1 MICEKCGR
9 ALKDA
14 ESILRGYGPVCY
26 KKIMPPRPKKT
37 RAAKENQSSQ
47 RKPEQ
52 PKKTRAAKGDCSPV
66 DDWDYEVPG
75 QMELSDFIEMP
86 KGGNDDD

>member
-26 KKIMPPRPKKT
+26 KKIMPP
-37 RAAKENQSSQ
+37 
-47 RKPEQ
+47 Q
-52 PKKTRAAKGDCSPV
+52 PKKARATKVKEDRGSM

-86 KGGNDDD
+86 EGGNDKGEKARFRVRKYQR

>member
-1 MICEKCGR
+1 
-9 ALKDA
+9 
-14 ESILRGYGPVCY
+14 
-26 KKIMPPRPKKT
+26 MPPR
-37 RAAKENQSSQ
+37 
-47 RKPEQ
+47 

-86 KGGNDDD
+86 KGGNDGD

>member
-37 RAAKENQSSQ
+37 RAAK
-47 RKPEQ
+47 
-52 PKKTRAAKGDCSPV
+52 GDCSPV

-75 QMELSDFIEMP
+75 
-86 KGGNDDD
+86 

>member
-26 KKIMPPRPKKT
+26 KKIMPP
-37 RAAKENQSSQ
+37 
-47 RKPEQ
+47 Q
-52 PKKTRAAKGDCSPV
+52 PKKTRTAKGECSPV

-75 QMELSDFIEMP
+75 QMELSDFIEALF
-86 KGGNDDD
+86 GGLSENDSGTAYSNFQSCGELL

>member
-26 KKIMPPRPKKT
+26 KKIMPP
-37 RAAKENQSSQ
+37 
-47 RKPEQ
+47 Q
-52 PKKTRAAKGDCSPV
+52 PKKARATKVKEDRGSM

-86 KGGNDDD
+86 EGGNDKGEKAWFRVRKYQR

>member
-1 MICEKCGR
+1 MSTGR
-9 ALKDA
+9 
-14 ESILRGYGPVCY
+14 
-26 KKIMPPRPKKT
+26 KIFATAQIVNGKIVIDLGDTANYMT
-37 RAAKENQSSQ
+37 V
-47 RKPEQ
+47 
-52 PKKTRAAKGDCSPV
+52 KGDCSPV

>member
-14 ESILRGYGPVCY
+14 ESIQRGYGPVCY
-26 KKIMPPRPKKT
+26 KKIMPPRSKKT
-37 RAAKENQSSQ
+37 RV
-47 RKPEQ
+47 
-52 PKKTRAAKGDCSPV
+52 AKGDCSPV

-86 KGGNDDD
+86 EGGNDDD

>member
-1 MICEKCGR
+1 MNGQLTFDKFMNITEEKPPEHKCGR

-26 KKIMPPRPKKT
+26 KKIMPPR
-37 RAAKENQSSQ
+37 
-47 RKPEQ
+47 

>member
-1 MICEKCGR
+1 MICEKCGQ

-14 ESILRGYGPVCY
+14 ESIQRGYGPVCY
-26 KKIMPPRPKKT
+26 KKIMPPR
-37 RAAKENQSSQ
+37 S
-47 RKPEQ
+47 
-52 PKKTRAAKGDCSPV
+52 KKTRAAKGDCSPV

-86 KGGNDDD
+86 EGGNDDD

>member
-26 KKIMPPRPKKT
+26 RKKNPPMPKQK
-37 RAAKENQSSQ
+37 AFASGYNL
-47 RKPEQ
+47 
-52 PKKTRAAKGDCSPV
+52 V
-66 DDWDYEVPG
+66 DDAEYSVPG

-86 KGGNDDD
+86 EGGNDDD

>member
-1 MICEKCGR
+1 MSLISRERVHDMREMR
-9 ALKDA
+9 ASLKGCREHP

-26 KKIMPPRPKKT
+26 KKIMPPR
-37 RAAKENQSSQ
+37 
-47 RKPEQ
+47 

>member
-37 RAAKENQSSQ
+37 RAAK
-47 RKPEQ
+47 
-52 PKKTRAAKGDCSPV
+52 GDCSPV

-75 QMELSDFIEMP
+75 QKELSVFIEMP

>member
-47 RKPEQ
+47 RRLQ
-52 PKKTRAAKGDCSPV
+52 SCG
-66 DDWDYEVPG
+66 
-75 QMELSDFIEMP
+75 
-86 KGGNDDD
+86 